1 MDRILQYRYDC
12 LHGDGMSE
20 IKFYI
25 PKDETIPTDL
35 RLYVGDVYVHY
46 ERIRNGFRFHIS
58 VDDEDKAIDV
68 AKEIADKMKR
78 EHDESQHGVSWRT
91 ISLEAIS
98 LEVVPQDERYRIDT
112 VVDWI
117 YRVRDSY

>member
-1 MDRILQYRYDC
+1 
-12 LHGDGMSE
+12 
-20 IKFYI
+20 
-25 PKDETIPTDL
+25 
-35 RLYVGDVYVHY
+35 
-46 ERIRNGFRFHIS
+46 
-58 VDDEDKAIDV
+58 
-68 AKEIADKMKR
+68 MKR

-91 ISLEAIS
+91 VS

>member
-1 MDRILQYRYDC
+1 
-12 LHGDGMSE
+12 MSE

-25 PKDETIPTDL
+25 PKNETIPTDL
-35 RLYVGDVYVHY
+35 RLYVGDIYVHY
-46 ERIRNGFRFHIS
+46 ERIKSGFRFHIL

-68 AKEIADKMKR
+68 AKEITDKMKL

-91 ISLEAIS
+91 ISLA
-98 LEVVPQDERYRIDT
+98 VVPQDERYRIDT

>member
-1 MDRILQYRYDC
+1 
-12 LHGDGMSE
+12 MSK

-35 RLYVGDVYVHY
+35 RLYVGDIYVHY
-46 ERIRNGFRFHIS
+46 ERIKSGFRFHID

-68 AKEIADKMKR
+68 AKEIAEKMKR

-91 ISLEAIS
+91 VSLG
-98 LEVVPQDERYRIDT
+98 VVPQDERYRINT
-112 VVDWI
+112 IVDWI

>member
-1 MDRILQYRYDC
+1 
-12 LHGDGMSE
+12 MSE

-25 PKDETIPTDL
+25 PKNETIPTDL
-35 RLYVGDVYVHY
+35 RLYVGDIYVNY
-46 ERIRNGFRFHIS
+46 ECIKSGFRFHIL

-68 AKEIADKMKR
+68 AKEITDKMKL

-91 ISLEAIS
+91 ISLA
-98 LEVVPQDERYRIDT
+98 VVPQDERYRIDT

>member
-1 MDRILQYRYDC
+1 
-12 LHGDGMSE
+12 MSE

-25 PKDETIPTDL
+25 PKGETIPTDL

-46 ERIRNGFRFHIS
+46 ERIKSGFRFHIS

-68 AKEIADKMKR
+68 TKEITDKMKR
-78 EHDESQHGVSWRT
+78 EHDESQHGVSGRT
-91 ISLEAIS
+91 VS

>member
-1 MDRILQYRYDC
+1 
-12 LHGDGMSE
+12 MSE

-35 RLYVGDVYVHY
+35 RLYVGDVYVRY
-46 ERIRNGFRFHIS
+46 ERIHSGFRFYIS
-58 VDDEDKAIDV
+58 TMDETKAMEI
-68 AKEIADKMKR
+68 AKEITDVMKR

-91 ISLEAIS
+91 ISLNI
-98 LEVVPQDERYRIDT
+98 VPQDERYKINT
-112 VVDWI
+112 IVEWK

>member
-1 MDRILQYRYDC
+1 
-12 LHGDGMSE
+12 MSE
-20 IKFYI
+20 IRFYI

-35 RLYVGDVYVHY
+35 RLFVGDVYVRY
-46 ERIRNGFRFHIS
+46 ERIKSGFRFNIS
-58 VDDEDKAIDV
+58 VNDEDKAIDV

-91 ISLEAIS
+91 ISLE
-98 LEVVPQDERYRIDT
+98 VVPQDERYRIDT
-112 VVDWI
+112 ADDWI

>member
-1 MDRILQYRYDC
+1 
-12 LHGDGMSE
+12 MSE

-35 RLYVGDVYVHY
+35 RLYVGDVYVEY
-46 ERIRNGFRFHIS
+46 ERITSGFRFHIS
-58 VDDEDKAIDV
+58 VDDEDKAIEI

-91 ISLEAIS
+91 ISLE
-98 LEVVPQDERYRIDT
+98 VVPQYERYRIDT